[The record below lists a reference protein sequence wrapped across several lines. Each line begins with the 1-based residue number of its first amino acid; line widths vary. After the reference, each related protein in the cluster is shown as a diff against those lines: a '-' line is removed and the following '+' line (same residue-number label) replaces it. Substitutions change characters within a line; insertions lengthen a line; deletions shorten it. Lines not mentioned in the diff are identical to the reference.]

1 MKQYLQNSL
10 HLFRWS
16 STCSLLTMNFM
27 QARNS
32 LLSHSFPSRQAV
44 MLSDSLGKCEIPEPK
59 SKSTDVSI
67 NRSKLLPPSCWNR
80 GKNPAVLIACGS
92 YSPPTIMHTRIFETA
107 KDHFE
112 GTSIQIIGGFISPVH
127 DAYGKKDLAP
137 AHHRIEMVKRALET
151 SDWINLDEWEA
162 RQAGWTRT
170 RECMDRM
177 YSELNKENG
186 VFLTHHPPSPFL
198 SFCVTGNLVVGAMLR
213 VRTYPKNCRHPGGRE
228 VRVMLLCGAD
238 VLQSMNTPGAR
249 VHALIFRERPR
260 EGNALQSTN
269 ARPAERAAC

>member
-1 MKQYLQNSL
+1 MPSFWLYKFSFPMKQYLQNSL
-10 HLFRWS
+10 HFLFRWS
-16 STCSLLTMNFM
+16 STCSLLTMNIVHTRISMF
-27 QARNS
+27 
-32 LLSHSFPSRQAV
+32 SHSFPSRHAV
-44 MLSDSLGKCEIPEPK
+44 MLSDSLGKCESPEPK
-59 SKSTDVSI
+59 SKSTVSI
-67 NRSKLLPPSCWNR
+67 NRSKLLPPSSWNSE
-80 GKNPAVLIACGS
+80 KYPAVLIACGS

-151 SDWINLDEWEA
+151 SDWISLDEWEA

-186 VFLTHHPPSPFL
+186 AFLTHQPLF
-198 SFCVTGNLVVGAMLR
+198 
-213 VRTYPKNCRHPGGRE
+213 
-228 VRVMLLCGAD
+228 
-238 VLQSMNTPGAR
+238 
-249 VHALIFRERPR
+249 
-260 EGNALQSTN
+260 
-269 ARPAERAAC
+269 